1 MVRLKRLYVSS
12 AKVGSRVDPDGVN
25 TFKDTL
31 GRLYGLIG
39 KGRQLGLERLQSVCD
54 ALGNPERS
62 FEAVHVAGTNG
73 KGSVTAF
80 TAAMLHEAGRGPVGQ
95 YTSPHLNRFAERI
108 QIDGSPIDDELLN
121 KVLTQALDAG
131 PELTFFEVA
140 TLAAFL
146 AFRER
151 GVKIA
156 VLEVGL
162 GGRLDA
168 TNVIPPPKVA
178 AITRVAY
185 DHMVELGPDLGA
197 IGREKAGIIKQ
208 GSAVVIGKLHPDA
221 KREVEIR
228 ADEVGATILP
238 LGSAEPYPGA
248 QLAYPR
254 MAMYGT
260 NLAVATTIA
269 RHLGVSP
276 EHIAQGIES
285 TVWPGRNELLHR
297 HGQELTLLDC
307 CHNPDGAVLLSHII
321 DATAAETVGG
331 RKGVALVFGAV
342 EGKNWRAMLA
352 RLEHCASQRVYV
364 KPEVDRG
371 LPPEQMAEAYHGE
384 TATSVAQALQRARAM
399 VGQAG
404 LVVVTGSVF
413 LVGPARAL
421 LLGLQTDP
429 PVNA

>member
-1 MVRLKRLYVSS
+1 
-12 AKVGSRVDPDGVN
+12 VN
-25 TFKDTL
+25 TFKQTL

-39 KGRQLGLERLQSVCD
+39 KGRQLGLDRMQAACD
-54 ALGNPERS
+54 KLGNPERA
-62 FEAVHVAGTNG
+62 FEAIHVAGTNG

-80 TAAMLHEAGRGPVGQ
+80 TAAMLREAGRGPVGQ

-108 QIDGSPIDDELLN
+108 QIDGAPIDDELLV
-121 KVLTQALDAG
+121 KVLDQALDAG
-131 PELTFFEVA
+131 PDLTFFEVA

-156 VLEVGL
+156 AVEVGL
-162 GGRLDA
+162 GGRFDA
-168 TNVIPPPKVA
+168 TNVLPPPLVA
-178 AITRVAY
+178 AITRVAF
-185 DHMVELGPDLGA
+185 DHMTELGPDIA
-197 IGREKAGIIKQ
+197 SIAREKAGIIKT
-208 GSAVVIGKLHPDA
+208 GSAVVMGKLHPDA
-221 KREVEIR
+221 RRVVEER
-228 ADEVGATILP
+228 ADEVGASLLT

-269 RHLGVSP
+269 RHLGVSS
-276 EHIAQGIES
+276 EHIALGVES

-342 EGKNWRAMLA
+342 EGKNWKAMLA
-352 RLEHCASQRVYV
+352 RLEHCALHRIYCR
-364 KPEVDRG
+364 PEVERA
-371 LPPEQMAEAYHGE
+371 LPLQPMVDAYRGE
-384 TATSVAQALQRARAM
+384 TAASVSEALQKARAL
-399 VGQAG
+399 VGPAG

-421 LLGLQTDP
+421 LLGLPTDP

>member
-1 MVRLKRLYVSS
+1 MQ
-12 AKVGSRVDPDGVN
+12 AA
-25 TFKDTL
+25 
-31 GRLYGLIG
+31 
-39 KGRQLGLERLQSVCD
+39 CD
-54 ALGNPERS
+54 KLGNPERS

-80 TAAMLHEAGRGPVGQ
+80 TASMLHQAALQNPGRGPVGR

-108 QIDGSPIDDELLN
+108 TIAGQPLNDDQVVKYVGE
-121 KVLTQALDAG
+121 ALDVDV
-131 PELTFFEVA
+131 ELTYFETA

-146 AFRER
+146 AFRDL

-156 VLEVGL
+156 VIETGL

-168 TNVIPPPKVA
+168 TNVIPPPRVA
-178 AITRVAY
+178 AITRVSY
-185 DHMVELGPDLGA
+185 DHMIELGTSITSIA
-197 IGREKAGIIKQ
+197 KEKAGIIKP
-208 GSAVVIGKLHPDA
+208 GSLVVCGKLHPDA
-221 KREVEIR
+221 KRVVDER
-228 ADEVGATILP
+228 SAEVGAKLVE

-260 NLAVATTIA
+260 NLAAATTIA
-269 RHLGVSP
+269 RKLDVAP
-276 EHIAQGIES
+276 EQMAAGIENTS
-285 TVWPGRNELLHR
+285 WPGRNELLHR
-297 HGQELTLLDC
+297 NGQELTLLDC

-331 RKGVALVFGAV
+331 RRGVALVFGAV

-352 RLEHCASQRVYV
+352 RLEHCAAQRVYV
-364 KPEVDRG
+364 KPQLARA
-371 LPPEQMAEAYHGE
+371 LPVEEMAAKYPGTTAASIAEALQMAR
-384 TATSVAQALQRARAM
+384 TM
-399 VGQAG
+399 VGPSG

-421 LLGLQTDP
+421 LLGLPSDP
-429 PVNA
+429 PIDM